1 MFLTRVQT
9 LKIINKVKN
18 IITYFKQ
25 SVVAADELC
34 KAQST
39 NPLKLLQD
47 VSTRWNSTFY
57 MLERFLILIESV
69 SSCLIKLP
77 KSPKMLKAFKV
88 VTLNEITKMLK
99 PFKIGIKRNLRTKIC
114 NVQKSYTNGKCFA
127 S

>member
-69 SSCLIKLP
+69 SIVQLN
-77 KSPKMLKAFKV
+77 V
-88 VTLNEITKMLK
+88 V
-99 PFKIGIKRNLRTKIC
+99 
-114 NVQKSYTNGKCFA
+114 
-127 S
+127 

>member
-1 MFLTRVQT
+1 M
-9 LKIINKVKN
+9 
-18 IITYFKQ
+18 
-25 SVVAADELC
+25 AADEWC